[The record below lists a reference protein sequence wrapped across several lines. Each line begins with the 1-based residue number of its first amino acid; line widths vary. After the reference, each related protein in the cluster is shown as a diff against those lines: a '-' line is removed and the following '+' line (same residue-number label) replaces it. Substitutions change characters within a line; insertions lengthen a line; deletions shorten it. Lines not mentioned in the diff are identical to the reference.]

1 MELTYN
7 LAIPLLGIY
16 PKKLRAW
23 SQKDIAHPYSQPAYS
38 LQPRGESNTT
48 VHQLMNR
55 QTKCGI
61 YKEILFSLKK
71 VGKPV
76 TCYMNEPSGHAMSN
90 EEVTK
95 RLHNSTF
102 MRYLK

>member
-48 VHQLMNR
+48 VHQLMNK
-55 QTKCGI
+55 QNVVYTKK
-61 YKEILFSLKK
+61 YYSALK
-71 VGKPV
+71 
-76 TCYMNEPSGHAMSN
+76 
-90 EEVTK
+90 
-95 RLHNSTF
+95 R
-102 MRYLK
+102 